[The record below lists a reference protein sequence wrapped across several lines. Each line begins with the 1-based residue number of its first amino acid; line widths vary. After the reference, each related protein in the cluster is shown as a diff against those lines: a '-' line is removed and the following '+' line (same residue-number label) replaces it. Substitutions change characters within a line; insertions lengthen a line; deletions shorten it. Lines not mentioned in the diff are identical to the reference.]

1 MEYVMEI
8 GGGVGWGWVV
18 SVGLGFRGQTF
29 FLFLKGEKFGFL
41 RQIDPIQ
48 FPETPVSV
56 PITLGTL

>member
-29 FLFLKGEKFGFL
+29 FLIFKGREVRFL
-41 RQIDPIQ
+41 
-48 FPETPVSV
+48 ETD
-56 PITLGTL
+56 